1 MVPHFV
7 VSINKGTMKKKKRRL
22 HPLEIAARNASFD
35 ILGYIQ
41 KKFKEAITKHENN
54 PITIR

>member
-1 MVPHFV
+1 M
-7 VSINKGTMKKKKRRL
+7 TKKRRL

-41 KKFKEAITKHENN
+41 KKYKEAITKHYDHRNN
-54 PITIR
+54 KNRDSFPE

>member
-1 MVPHFV
+1 M
-7 VSINKGTMKKKKRRL
+7 KKKRRL

-41 KKFKEAITKHENN
+41 QKFKEALNKNDENHV
-54 PITIR
+54 